1 MRNGL
6 FGDTIQKGSVPL
18 APLDDWGKYPD
29 GSNPRASNGT
39 APETFY
45 NSLFALILTTLR
57 FKEIPWGTLQ
67 CHDTLLATEFT
78 ESELGKKTFKPS
90 N

>member
-1 MRNGL
+1 MWNGL

-39 APETFY
+39 FPETFY
-45 NSLFALILTTLR
+45 NPPFALILATLR
-57 FKEIPWGTLQ
+57 FKEMPRGGSPMSRYSPRDGIYR
-67 CHDTLLATEFT
+67 
-78 ESELGKKTFKPS
+78 K
-90 N
+90 